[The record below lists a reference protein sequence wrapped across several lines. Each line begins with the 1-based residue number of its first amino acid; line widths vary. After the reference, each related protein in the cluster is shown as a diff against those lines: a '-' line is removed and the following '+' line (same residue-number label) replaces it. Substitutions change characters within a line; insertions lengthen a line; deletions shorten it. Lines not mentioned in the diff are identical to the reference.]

1 MAVHAA
7 ADHSQTLAAACKEV
21 RILNAGLA
29 DEAHVR
35 GPVKGSLHA
44 PVLAIFD

>member
-1 MAVHAA
+1 
-7 ADHSQTLAAACKEV
+7 V

-29 DEAHVR
+29 DEARVS
-35 GPVKGSLHA
+35 GPVEGSLHA